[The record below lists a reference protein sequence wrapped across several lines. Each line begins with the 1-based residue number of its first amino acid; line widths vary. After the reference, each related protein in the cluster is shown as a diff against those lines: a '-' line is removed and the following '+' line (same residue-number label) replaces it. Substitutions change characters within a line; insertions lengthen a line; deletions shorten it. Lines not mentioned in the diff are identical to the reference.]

1 MKDKDFDDIF
11 SKGLNGEQKQVYDDR
26 LWEKL
31 AERLDEHEN
40 KGGTLLSE
48 SSKVSRWKLLPWV
61 GLLLLLL
68 LGANT
73 WFLFKMN
80 QSDSSK
86 TQLLKEI
93 NDLKA
98 IIEKQNTQT
107 KSENS
112 IQKDT
117 VIIYKYLPST
127 ISNNG
132 KSTFERPN
140 ISIKVTSNENS
151 GSINAIKDDFN
162 TELKGNTSK
171 SGFNSEKLIDNND
184 SKSQLSNNPAN
195 PINGNTL
202 EKSTTLISNE
212 KKSSFEITSP
222 IQTIK
227 ALPYWYLNQT
237 LMVLPRQSNQNNI
250 ITPPQ
255 YKKRFWIG
263 LNGGLINYHTS
274 WFSKDNVAISRN
286 EKSYQVGLKMEY
298 ALTNHWRIV
307 AGGDY
312 CPFNFKIFW
321 QDNRYNL
328 PALPTYYANNPNEYK
343 IKYSEATQ
351 SLVQGYLGLK
361 HVFSGNRWRPYLGA
375 AYTRMEILPFNVNYD
390 ILKLSNNKEIPI
402 TVKQNQISISNIALL
417 NGGFEYR
424 ISTRLTAQAE
434 SFYYKDINKVKKT
447 YDLFGLRG
455 SLLIGF

>member
-11 SKGLNGEQKQVYDDR
+11 SKGLSGEQKQVYDDR

-40 KGGTLLSE
+40 KGGALFSE
-48 SSKVSRWKLLPWV
+48 SGKASRSTLLPWV

-80 QSDSSK
+80 QSDDGK
-86 TQLLKEI
+86 TQLLKEL

-98 IIEKQNTQT
+98 IIEKQNKQT
-107 KSENS
+107 KSEN
-112 IQKDT
+112 IIKKDT
-117 VIIYKYLPST
+117 IIIYKYLPTTSGN
-127 ISNNG
+127 SKNA
-132 KSTFERPN
+132 FERPN
-140 ISIKVTSNENS
+140 ISQSVTANQNSKSLTVIKSDLNTGTKGSVPLSNFKSEKFVGNNYNQNQLNKNPS
-151 GSINAIKDDFN
+151 SSINGKTI
-162 TELKGNTSK
+162 EETSH
-171 SGFNSEKLIDNND
+171 LI
-184 SKSQLSNNPAN
+184 L
-195 PINGNTL
+195 
-202 EKSTTLISNE
+202 NE
-212 KKSSFEITSP
+212 KRPSFESTP
-222 IQTIK
+222 LIQTIN
-227 ALPYWYLNQT
+227 ALPHWYFKQT
-237 LMVLPRQSNQNNI
+237 LLVLPQQSNQNNI
-250 ITPPQ
+250 IIPPQ
-255 YKKRFWIG
+255 YKKRFWVG

-298 ALTNHWRIV
+298 ALTDHWRIM

-328 PALPTYYANNPNEYK
+328 PAIPTYFANNPNEYK
-343 IKYSEATQ
+343 LKYSQASQ
-351 SLVQGYLGLK
+351 SLIQGYAGMK
-361 HVFSGNRWRPYLGA
+361 YVFSGTKWRPYLGV
-375 AYTRMEILPFNVNYD
+375 AYTQMEIMPFDTEYSF
-390 ILKLSNNKEIPI
+390 LKVSTNKEIVQTI
-402 TVKQNQISISNIALL
+402 KQNQVSVSNIAML
-417 NGGFEYR
+417 NGGFEYK
-424 ISTRLTAQAE
+424 IGPKLTAQAE
-434 SFYYKDINKVKKT
+434 GFYYKDINKVKKT